1 MMLTMAFE
9 MRAVV
14 LVLDGIDEASGRR
27 DDIQDLVLNV
37 LVRMGQ
43 RLITTSRPEGV
54 KLERFKATFVIISL
68 EPL

>member
-37 LVRMGQ
+37 LV
-43 RLITTSRPEGV
+43 
-54 KLERFKATFVIISL
+54 
-68 EPL
+68 